1 MEAVYDIL
9 LKDARYLT
17 PDMEVARGD
26 VAMADGRIA
35 AILPA
40 GSGAAAGRTLSGE
53 GLLWMPGLVD
63 GHTHTSQQLLRGRLL
78 DEKPVIWKR
87 VNVPFECRLDE
98 DSSRLSAQLAAL
110 EMIHSGTTGFIDAGG
125 KYAEVFA
132 QVYEASGLRGR
143 LTCFTNDNAPEP
155 LNCRTAEEG
164 VRRLKELCGSLSGR
178 LQGYFSV
185 TALTAASEELFRT
198 VLEAAAEV
206 GAPVEIHMNE
216 YASEVSEFI
225 ERYGS
230 RPFEYL
236 EAHGLLK
243 APFIAPHCIF
253 LSAGEMEII
262 RQRQVRVIHCPFSN
276 CGKGVPDTPQLFSR
290 GISVGFGS
298 DGSAHGGLDLFR
310 EMRLFRGVQNA
321 VRDVHTADSQVM
333 PAKAL
338 LKMATQGGAAAMMEE
353 GGGRIAPGAPA
364 DLIALDIAQPHLW
377 PTQDLVNTLVES
389 ASGRDVVHM
398 IVDGRLVMEDRQVL
412 TMDEQAILAQ
422 ARALL
427 DRQPHL
433 ARWA

>member
-1 MEAVYDIL
+1 MGPTYDIL
-9 LKDARYLT
+9 LKNASYLT
-17 PDMEVARGD
+17 PDMELASGD
-26 VAMADGRIA
+26 IAMSGGRIA
-35 AILPA
+35 ALLPA
-40 GSGAAAGRTLSGE
+40 NSGVPADRVLTGN

-98 DSSRLSAQLAAL
+98 ESSRLSAQLAAL

-125 KYAEVFA
+125 KYADVFA

-155 LNCRTAEEG
+155 LRCGTVEEG
-164 VRRLKELCGSLSGR
+164 VRRLRELRGSLSGR

-185 TALTAASEELFRT
+185 TALTAASETLFRS
-198 VLEAAAEV
+198 VLEAAAEA
-206 GAPVEIHMNE
+206 GAPVEIHMNK
-216 YASEVSEFI
+216 YASEVSDFI

-236 EAHGLLK
+236 EAHGLLET
-243 APFIAPHCIF
+243 PFIAPHCIF
-253 LSAGEMEII
+253 LSPDEMEII
-262 RQRQVRVIHCPFSN
+262 RRKQVRVVHCPFSN
-276 CGKGVPDTPQLFSR
+276 CGKGVPDTPQLLSR
-290 GISVGFGS
+290 GVSVGFGS
-298 DGSAHGGLDLFR
+298 DGSAHGGVDLFR

-321 VRDVHTADSQVM
+321 VRGVGTADSQVM
-333 PAKAL
+333 PARTL
-338 LKMATQGGAAAMMEE
+338 LKMTTQGGAAAMLED

-364 DLIALDIAQPHLW
+364 DLIAVDMDQPHLW
-377 PTQDLVNTLVES
+377 PTQNAVNTLVES

-412 TMDEQAILAQ
+412 TLDERAILAQ

>member
-26 VAMADGRIA
+26 VAIADGRIA

-40 GSGAAAGRTLSGE
+40 GSGAAAERTLTGE

-98 DSSRLSAQLAAL
+98 ESSRLSAQLAAL
-110 EMIHSGTTGFIDAGG
+110 EMIRSGTTGFIDAGG
-125 KYAEVFA
+125 KYTDVFA

-155 LNCRTAEEG
+155 LRCETVKEG
-164 VRRLKELCGSLSGR
+164 VRRLKELRGSLSGR

-185 TALTAASEELFRT
+185 TALTAASEKLFRT
-198 VLEAAAEV
+198 VLEAAAEE

-216 YASEVSEFI
+216 YAGEVSDFI

-276 CGKGVPDTPQLFSR
+276 CGKGVPDTPQLLSR
-290 GISVGFGS
+290 GVSVGFGS
-298 DGSAHGGLDLFR
+298 DGSAHGGVDLFR

-321 VRDVHTADSQVM
+321 VRGVGAADSQAM
-333 PAKAL
+333 PAGTL

-364 DLIALDIAQPHLW
+364 DIIALNAAQPHLW
-377 PTQDLVNTLVES
+377 PTQNLVNTLVES

-398 IVDGRLVMEDRQVL
+398 IVDGQLVMEDRQVL
-412 TMDEQAILAQ
+412 TMDEQAILFQ
-422 ARALL
+422 ARTLL

-433 ARWA
+433 ACWV